1 MLCFF
6 FCLRNFVAPPDTLA
20 SARQQDLPSRRHE
33 SRPFGQLMLCLCC
46 RMRLRPQRISGAV
59 FSRSDTLAH
68 NPSRKQQTTTT
79 RTATAAT
86 TTSLHQKQTT
96 TSFQSLLWPKK
107 KEFLWFRLRQQLK
120 KGCSLHSCRQQQSRK
135 RLVFWMLFW
144 WYRSVVARRDRLR
157 L

>member
-1 MLCFF
+1 MLFLFF

-33 SRPFGQLMLCLCC
+33 SRPFGQLVLCLCC

-86 TTSLHQKQTT
+86 TTSLHQQQTT
-96 TSFQSLLWPKK
+96 TSFQTLLWPKK
-107 KEFLWFRLRQQLK
+107 RNFCGLGKQLTI
-120 KGCSLHSCRQQQSRK
+120 GCSLNSCRQQQSRK
-135 RLVFWMLFW
+135 RLVFWLLFW